1 MFTELYWID
10 GPWPGRLAIS
20 ARPRGG
26 DWLEEEMHAWRR
38 AGLDTVVSLLTPD
51 EVEDLGLQQERD
63 VCRKNGIEFLSLPIV
78 DRGIPALDGDTVELF
93 EHIEEALVQGK
104 NVDLHCRQ
112 GVGRAGLVAASLL
125 VARGTPPAVAVDQV
139 GKARHV
145 TVPETPEQRAWI
157 DSFAATLTPAV
168 AAGKMVTGNEV
179 SAR

>member
-26 DWLEEEMHAWRR
+26 DWLEEEMKAWRR

-51 EVEDLGLQQERD
+51 EAEDLRLQQEGS
-63 VCRKNGIEFLSLPIV
+63 VCQENGIEFLTLPII
-78 DRGIPALDGDTVELF
+78 DRSIPALNANTTDLF
-93 EHIEEALVQGK
+93 ERIETALAQGK
-104 NVDLHCRQ
+104 NVDVHCRQ
-112 GVGRAGLVAASLL
+112 GIGRSGLVAASLL

-145 TVPETPEQRAWI
+145 TVPETAEQRAWI
-157 DSFAATLTPAV
+157 DAFAASLTPA
-168 AAGKMVTGNEV
+168 GQRPRE
-179 SAR
+179 